1 MRSPIP
7 SRQGTNPGCLT
18 NFLLGGAATRPP
30 ATSTVAARTGYVE
43 SSVRDVDEMRSS
55 LPGRVDDV
63 VAERRRVHRER
74 DRVAARSDDRQLEL
88 GLARLVTDY

>member
-1 MRSPIP
+1 
-7 SRQGTNPGCLT
+7 
-18 NFLLGGAATRPP
+18 
-30 ATSTVAARTGYVE
+30 
-43 SSVRDVDEMRSS
+43 MRSS

-88 GLARLVTDY
+88 GLARLVADY

>member
-1 MRSPIP
+1 VRSPIP
-7 SRQGTNPGCLT
+7 SRQATNPGCLT
-18 NFLLGGAATRPP
+18 NFLLGAATRPP